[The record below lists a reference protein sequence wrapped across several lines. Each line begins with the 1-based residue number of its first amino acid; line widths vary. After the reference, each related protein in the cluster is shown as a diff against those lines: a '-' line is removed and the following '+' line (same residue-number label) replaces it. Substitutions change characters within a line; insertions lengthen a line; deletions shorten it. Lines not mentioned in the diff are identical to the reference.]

1 MPASYSR
8 WLRSPFTL
16 PRHPPYFLIGGQELA
31 RVGKQRCNPRITGF
45 IKVVENT
52 SFCFAAAGSYLPLAT
67 LLEEQLCGK
76 R

>member
-1 MPASYSR
+1 MC
-8 WLRSPFTL
+8 SPFTL
-16 PRHPPYFLIGGQELA
+16 SCRLPLLSLFPHWQELA